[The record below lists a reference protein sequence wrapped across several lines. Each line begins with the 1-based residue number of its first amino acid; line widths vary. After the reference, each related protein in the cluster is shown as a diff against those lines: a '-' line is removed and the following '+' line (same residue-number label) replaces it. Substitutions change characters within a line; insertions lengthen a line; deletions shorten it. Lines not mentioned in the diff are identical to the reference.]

1 MRINGHRASEF
12 STKEIKGFFE
22 TRCYYDGTRLTEA
35 QMKELQKVLELRAK
49 KDEA

>member
-12 STKEIKGFFE
+12 STKEIEGFFRF
-22 TRCYYDGTRLTEA
+22 RCYYDGTRLTEA
-35 QMKELQKVLELRAK
+35 QMKELQKVLELRTK